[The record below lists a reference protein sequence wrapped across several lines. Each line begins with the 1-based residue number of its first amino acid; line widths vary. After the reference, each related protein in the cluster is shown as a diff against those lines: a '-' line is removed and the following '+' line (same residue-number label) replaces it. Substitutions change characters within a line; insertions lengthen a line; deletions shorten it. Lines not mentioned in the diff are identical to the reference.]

1 MVADA
6 AGDGIWVVRQLQASS
21 ISSSYRQQANCNENF
36 SDWFFFIT
44 KSRCLSLSLSLSGR
58 PTTNAAASPF
68 TVCRRG
74 HSPQCDTFFLFGS
87 AFFFLISISIVYL
100 RSSNKHSLYHPH
112 YIIPITCHPPVVA
125 HFHCGSPLISSP
137 GSGTD
142 DYGICQRYSHFVRL
156 FACLPLA
163 IRRKLWFIC
172 VCCRFVDGY
181 PIPPEM

>member
-1 MVADA
+1 MGSGLCVNYRHHQYRRHIASRQIVMKIFLIDFFSLRNP
-6 AGDGIWVVRQLQASS
+6 VV
-21 ISSSYRQQANCNENF
+21 Y
-36 SDWFFFIT
+36 
-44 KSRCLSLSLSLSGR
+44 LSLSLSGS

-112 YIIPITCHPPVVA
+112 YYIIPITCHPPVVA
-125 HFHCGSPLISSP
+125 HFHCSSPLISSP